1 MNSRFRKRKTTNNC
15 ALSVTVQAVS
25 LIVRRLFCNHMAM
38 FNIHIASVYGFCK
51 GVEASVRTAEK
62 MIGEAGGRPI
72 YSIGRL
78 VHNNRVVDDF
88 SSRGLRVISSPDE
101 VGPGLALIRA
111 HGITREL
118 KKEFEDKGFTLVDG
132 TCRIV
137 AANHRTC
144 ASAVNPVLFFGI
156 KGHAETLSTTSNCN
170 TRCYV
175 IENSSDFDLVE
186 PSEYYDVVI
195 QTTFSS
201 VKIEEFK
208 AIIKERGMK
217 VRYHN
222 SICAASMRRRSSVEE
237 LCRICD
243 TIIVVGE
250 SQSANAS
257 ELYNIV
263 VSHGVKGYLVPG
275 AEYLEEEMYA
285 GNDIGVCAGASVYPK
300 DVRNLVSALEQRG
313 GVIAQSR

>member
-51 GVEASVRTAEK
+51 GVESSVRTAEK
-62 MIGEAGGRPI
+62 IIEEAGGRPI

-78 VHNNRVVDDF
+78 VHNDRVVNDF
-88 SSRGLRVISSPDE
+88 SSRGLRVISSPDKVE
-101 VGPGLALIRA
+101 PGLALIRA

-118 KKEFEDKGFTLVDG
+118 EKEFDDTGFTLVDG

-156 KGHAETLSTTSNCN
+156 KGHAETVSTISNCN

-201 VKIEEFK
+201 AKMEEFK

-222 SICAASMRRRSSVEE
+222 SICTASLRRRSSVEE

-250 SQSANAS
+250 SQSANAT

>member
-51 GVEASVRTAEK
+51 GVESSVRTAEK
-62 MIGEAGGRPI
+62 MIEEADGRPI
-72 YSIGRL
+72 YSIGRI
-78 VHNNRVVDDF
+78 VHNDRVVNDF
-88 SSRGLRVISSPDE
+88 SSRGLRVISSPDKVE
-101 VGPGLALIRA
+101 PGLALIRA

-118 KKEFEDKGFTLVDG
+118 EKEFEDKGFTLVDG

-156 KGHAETLSTTSNCN
+156 KGHAETVSTISNCN

-175 IENSSDFDLVE
+175 IENRSDFDLVE

-201 VKIEEFK
+201 AKMEEFK

-222 SICAASMRRRSSVEE
+222 SICAASLRRRSSVEE
-237 LCRICD
+237 LCRVCD
-243 TIIVVGE
+243 TVIVVGE
-250 SQSANAS
+250 SQSANAT

-313 GVIAQSR
+313 GVIA